1 MIRKDQLP
9 NIWND
14 DWRCEAPAETL
25 CVERGKEAR
34 LVLCHPEDAPMFMLA
49 TPFPCGDSPLQG
61 GEPKGGY
68 RVLPDV
74 ENLAVEVEEGAS
86 LMLYRLQG
94 VNTPQRHL
102 TETHITMQRDAL
114 LAMCTVTLGGGHVR
128 NNVVV
133 RMNGEGCHLQ
143 ADGLY
148 LMDREQEC
156 DNYIFVE
163 HAKPHCTS
171 RELYKGIIDDAA
183 RARFNGHVLVQD
195 GAVKTEAYQ
204 TNRNILLTD
213 KAHVDTRPFLEIYN
227 DDVKCSHGSTIGQ
240 LDDQALFYLMTRGIS
255 ERTAVTMLSY
265 AFCDE
270 VIRTI
275 AIESLRD
282 AVGDMVKKRL
292 HGELTSC
299 ADCAIACKN
308 PCNGPDAHFEI
319 DPSKL

>member
-14 DWRCEAPAETL
+14 EWRSAA
-25 CVERGKEAR
+25 VMQQVVVAAGSERK
-34 LVLCHPEDAPMFMLA
+34 LVLCSAEDAPLFMLHEN
-49 TPFPCGDSPLQG
+49 
-61 GEPKGGY
+61 GEY
-68 RVLPDV
+68 TIMPDV
-74 ENLAVEVEEGAS
+74 ENLTLTLEEGAN
-86 LMLYRLQG
+86 LCLYRLQG
-94 VNTPQRHL
+94 PSTPASKL
-102 TETHITMQRDAL
+102 TQLEISMQRNAQIK
-114 LAMCTVTLGGGHVR
+114 MCTITLGGGHVR

-133 RMNGEGCHLQ
+133 RMQGEGCDLQ

-148 LMDREQEC
+148 LMDREQQC

-163 HAKPHCTS
+163 HAKPHCNS
-171 RELYKGIIDDAA
+171 RELYKGIVDDAA

-195 GAVKTEAYQ
+195 GAVKTEAFM

-240 LDDQALFYLMTRGIS
+240 LDEQAKFYLQTRGIS

-270 VIRTI
+270 VIHGI

-319 DPSKL
+319 DPNKL

>member
-9 NIWND
+9 KIWGD
-14 DWRCEAPAETL
+14 EWRCEVPEQRL
-25 CVERGKEAR
+25 IIGRDHEVE
-34 LVLCHPEDAPMFMLA
+34 LVLCNELDAPLFMLRD
-49 TPFPCGDSPLQG
+49 GDG
-61 GEPKGGY
+61 C
-68 RVLPDV
+68 RILPDV
-74 ENLAVEVEEGAS
+74 ENMSIVVEPGAY
-86 LMLYRLQG
+86 LRLYRLQG
-94 VNTPQRHL
+94 PATPARHL
-102 TETHITMQRDAL
+102 TQTNVVMQEQSRLD
-114 LAMCTVTLGGGHVR
+114 MCTVTLGGGHVR

-133 RMNGEGCHLQ
+133 RMQGEGCNCQ
-143 ADGLY
+143 ANGLY
-148 LMDREQEC
+148 LIDREQEC

-163 HAKPHCTS
+163 YARPRSHS
-171 RELYKGIIDDAA
+171 SELYKGIMDDAA

-195 GAVKTEAYQ
+195 GAVKTEAYM

-240 LDDQALFYLMTRGIS
+240 LDEQAKFYLQTRGIS
-255 ERTAVTMLSY
+255 ERTAITMLSY

-270 VIRTI
+270 VIRSI
-275 AIESLRD
+275 SLNERLRN

-299 ADCAIACKN
+299 ADCAIACVN

>member
-1 MIRKDQLP
+1 MILKDQLP
-9 NIWND
+9 NIWSD
-14 DWRCEAPAETL
+14 GWRCEVPPQTL
-25 CVERGKEAR
+25 HVARGGKEH
-34 LVLCHPEDAPMFMLA
+34 LILCDPQDAPMFLVN
-49 TPFPCGDSPLQG
+49 GD
-61 GEPKGGY
+61 GGY
-68 RVLPDV
+68 RVMPDLTS
-74 ENLAVEVEEGAS
+74 LALSVDAGAS
-86 LMLYRLQG
+86 LTLYRLQG

-102 TETHITMQRDAL
+102 TQLDITMQRDDR

-133 RMNGEGCHLQ
+133 RMRGEGGEVV

-163 HAKPHCTS
+163 HAKPHCSS
-171 RELYKGIIDDAA
+171 RELYKGIIDDSA

-195 GAVKTEAYQ
+195 GAVKTEAYM

-240 LDDQALFYLMTRGIS
+240 LDEQAKFYLMTRGIS

-270 VIRTI
+270 VIRGI
-275 AIESLRD
+275 AAEGLRD

-308 PCNGPDAHFEI
+308 PCNGPDANFVI

>member
-1 MIRKDQLP
+1 MIRKDILP
-9 NIWND
+9 DVWTD
-14 DWRCEAPAETL
+14 DWRCQLPAETHG
-25 CVERGKEAR
+25 VERGSEQR
-34 LVLCHPEDAPMFMLA
+34 LVLCHPDDAPMFMLREDA
-49 TPFPCGDSPLQG
+49 
-61 GEPKGGY
+61 GY
-68 RVLPDV
+68 TLLSDK
-74 ENLAVEVEEGAS
+74 EHLEIEVAEGAG

-94 VNTPQRHL
+94 MNTPGRHL
-102 TETHITMQRDAL
+102 TE
-114 LAMCTVTLGGGHVR
+114 LAVTLREGARLDMCTVTLGGGHVR
-128 NNVVV
+128 NNVIV
-133 RMNGEGCHLQ
+133 RMKGEGCRCQ
-143 ADGLY
+143 ANGLY
-148 LMDREQEC
+148 LVDREQEC

-163 HAKPHCTS
+163 HAMPRCTS
-171 RELYKGIIDDAA
+171 SELYKGIVDDAA

-240 LDDQALFYLMTRGIS
+240 LDEQAMFYLQTRGIS
-255 ERTAVTMLSY
+255 ERTAITMLSY

-270 VIRTI
+270 VIRGI
-275 AIESLRD
+275 AIPSLRD

-299 ADCAIACKN
+299 ADCAIACTN

-319 DPSKL
+319 DVTKL

>member
-1 MIRKDQLP
+1 MIRKDILP
-9 NIWND
+9 DVWTD
-14 DWRCEAPAETL
+14 GWRCEAPQQRLEVGRREEL
-25 CVERGKEAR
+25 Q
-34 LVLCHPEDAPMFMLA
+34 LVLCRRQDAPMFMLRE
-49 TPFPCGDSPLQG
+49 GQ
-61 GEPKGGY
+61 GY
-68 RVLPDV
+68 RIMEDI
-74 ENLAVEVEEGAS
+74 EHMAVAMGEGAR
-86 LMLYRLQG
+86 LKLYRLQG
-94 VNTPQRHL
+94 MNTPARHL
-102 TETHITMQRDAL
+102 TQLDITMQRDAEL
-114 LAMCTVTLGGGHVR
+114 EMCTVTLGGGHVR

-133 RMNGEGCHLQ
+133 RMQGEGCRCQ

-148 LMDREQEC
+148 LIDREQEC

-171 RELYKGIIDDAA
+171 RELYKGIMDDAA

-195 GAVKTEAYQ
+195 GAAKTEAYQ

-240 LDDQALFYLMTRGIS
+240 LDEQAMFYLQTRGIS

-270 VIRTI
+270 VIRGI
-275 AIESLRD
+275 AIEGLRD
-282 AVGDMVKKRL
+282 TVGDMVKKRL
-292 HGELTSC
+292 HGELTPSC
-299 ADCAIACKN
+299 DECAIRCTT
-308 PCNGPDAHFEI
+308 PCNGEAANFRI

>member
-9 NIWND
+9 KIWGD
-14 DWRCEAPAETL
+14 EWRCEAPEERLTIGRDHE
-25 CVERGKEAR
+25 VE
-34 LVLCHPEDAPMFMLA
+34 LVFCSIEDAPLFMLD
-49 TPFPCGDSPLQG
+49 TCSHSMPCPYTV
-61 GEPKGGY
+61 K
-68 RVLPDV
+68 PDV
-74 ENLAVEVEEGAS
+74 ENLNIVVEAGAH
-86 LMLYRLQG
+86 LRLYRLQG
-94 VNTPQRHL
+94 PNTPAKHL
-102 TETHITMQRDAL
+102 TQTHIIMQEEAHLD
-114 LAMCTVTLGGGHVR
+114 MCTVTLGGGHVR

-133 RMNGEGCHLQ
+133 RMQGEGCNLQ
-143 ADGLY
+143 ANGLY

-163 HAKPHCTS
+163 HAKPHCHS
-171 RELYKGIIDDAA
+171 SELYKGIMDDAA

-195 GAVKTEAYQ
+195 GAVKTEAYM
-204 TNRNILLTD
+204 TNRNILLTN
-213 KAHVDTRPFLEIYN
+213 KAHIDTRPFLEIYN

-240 LDDQALFYLMTRGIS
+240 LDELAKFYLQTRGIS

-270 VIRTI
+270 VIRSI
-275 AIESLRD
+275 SCNERLRD

>member
-9 NIWND
+9 DRWND
-14 DWRCEAPAETL
+14 SWRNEASEQ
-25 CVERGKEAR
+25 R
-34 LVLCHPEDAPMFMLA
+34 LAIVHGADAAVVLCHPDDAPMFMLA
-49 TPFPCGDSPLQG
+49 DGCGYSIM
-61 GEPKGGY
+61 
-68 RVLPDV
+68 PDV
-74 ENLAVEVEEGAS
+74 EHLTVEVGEGAR
-86 LMLYRLQG
+86 LRLCRLQG

-102 TETHITMQRDAL
+102 TDLAVTMQQGARL
-114 LAMCTVTLGGGHVR
+114 ELCTVTLGGGHVR

-133 RMNGEGCHLQ
+133 RMQGEECLCE
-143 ADGLY
+143 ANGLY
-148 LMDREQEC
+148 LIDREQEC

-163 HAKPHCTS
+163 HAKPRCHS
-171 RELYKGIIDDAA
+171 KELYKGIMDDAA

-195 GAVKTEAYQ
+195 GAVKTEAYM

-240 LDDQALFYLMTRGIS
+240 LDEQALFYLMTRGIS
-255 ERTAVTMLSY
+255 RRTAITMLSY

-270 VIRTI
+270 VIRGI
-275 AIESLRD
+275 GIDERLRD

>member
-9 NIWND
+9 DAWTD
-14 DWRCEAPAETL
+14 GWRCQAPQQSLTVDAGTE
-25 CVERGKEAR
+25 VR
-34 LVLCHPEDAPMFMLA
+34 LVLCNKADAPMFMLR
-49 TPFPCGDSPLQG
+49 DD
-61 GEPKGGY
+61 GGY
-68 RVLPDV
+68 RLVDDV
-74 ENLAVEVEEGAS
+74 ENLHVDVAEGAR
-86 LMLYRLQG
+86 LLLYRLQG
-94 VNTPQRHL
+94 MNTPAS
-102 TETHITMQRDAL
+102 HITQLDIAMHADAAL
-114 LAMCTVTLGGGHVR
+114 SMCTVTLGGGHVR

-133 RMNGEGCHLQ
+133 RMQGQGCTCQ

-148 LMDREQEC
+148 LVDREQQC

-163 HAKPHCTS
+163 HAMPHCSS
-171 RELYKGIIDDAA
+171 RELYKGIVDDAA

-240 LDDQALFYLMTRGIS
+240 LDEQAMFYLMTRGIGR
-255 ERTAVTMLSY
+255 RTAVTMLSY

-275 AIESLRD
+275 AIDELRD

-308 PCNGPDAHFEI
+308 PCNGPEAHFDI

>member
-1 MIRKDQLP
+1 MIRKDILP
-9 NIWND
+9 DVWRD
-14 DWRCEAPAETL
+14 DWHCEAPAETL
-25 CVERGKEAR
+25 RVGRGEEVR
-34 LVLCHPEDAPMFMLA
+34 LVLCHPDDAPMFMLREDA
-49 TPFPCGDSPLQG
+49 
-61 GEPKGGY
+61 GY
-68 RVLPDV
+68 TVVADKEHLTIDI
-74 ENLAVEVEEGAS
+74 EEGAS

-94 VNTPQRHL
+94 VNTPVLHL
-102 TETHITMQRDAL
+102 TE
-114 LAMCTVTLGGGHVR
+114 LAVIMHDNARLNMCTVTLGGGHVR

-133 RMNGEGCHLQ
+133 RMKGEGCELV
-143 ADGLY
+143 ANGLY
-148 LMDREQEC
+148 LIDREQQC

-195 GAVKTEAYQ
+195 GAVKTEAYM

-240 LDDQALFYLMTRGIS
+240 LDEQAKFYLQTRGIS
-255 ERTAVTMLSY
+255 ERTAITMLSY

-270 VIRTI
+270 VIRGI
-275 AIESLRD
+275 AIEPLRD

-299 ADCAIACKN
+299 ADCAIACSN

-319 DPSKL
+319 DASKL

>member
-9 NIWND
+9 DVWTD
-14 DWRCEAPAETL
+14 DWRCEAPEQVL
-25 CVERGKEAR
+25 QVGHGEERR
-34 LVLCHPEDAPMFMLA
+34 VVLCHPEDAPMFMLREGA
-49 TPFPCGDSPLQG
+49 
-61 GEPKGGY
+61 GY
-68 RVLPDV
+68 SIMPDV
-74 ENLAVEVEEGAS
+74 EHLRVEMAAGAR
-86 LMLYRLQG
+86 LWLYRLQG
-94 VNTPQRHL
+94 VNTPGRHL
-102 TETHITMQRDAL
+102 TEMAVTMQEEAQLD
-114 LAMCTVTLGGGHVR
+114 MCTVTLGGGHVR
-128 NNVVV
+128 NNAVV
-133 RMNGEGCHLQ
+133 RMQGEGCRCE
-143 ADGLY
+143 ANGLY
-148 LMDREQEC
+148 LIDREQQC

-163 HAKPHCTS
+163 HAKPRCTS
-171 RELYKGIIDDAA
+171 RELYKGIIDDSA

-240 LDDQALFYLMTRGIS
+240 LDEQAMFYLMTRGI
-255 ERTAVTMLSY
+255 RYKTAITMLSY

-270 VIRTI
+270 VIRGI

-319 DPSKL
+319 DPSRL

>member
-1 MIRKDQLP
+1 MIRKDILP
-9 NIWND
+9 DVWTD
-14 DWRCEAPAETL
+14 GWRCETPQQRLEVGRREEL
-25 CVERGKEAR
+25 Q
-34 LVLCHPEDAPMFMLA
+34 LVLCHRQDAPMFMLRE
-49 TPFPCGDSPLQG
+49 GQ
-61 GEPKGGY
+61 GY
-68 RVLPDV
+68 RIMEDI
-74 ENLAVEVEEGAS
+74 EHMAVAMDEGAR
-86 LMLYRLQG
+86 LKLYRLQG
-94 VNTPQRHL
+94 MNTPARHL
-102 TETHITMQRDAL
+102 TQLDITMQRDAEL
-114 LAMCTVTLGGGHVR
+114 EMCTVTLGGGHVR

-133 RMNGEGCHLQ
+133 RMQGEGCRCQ

-148 LMDREQEC
+148 LIDREQEC

-171 RELYKGIIDDAA
+171 RELYKGIMDDAA

-195 GAVKTEAYQ
+195 GAAKTEAYQ

-240 LDDQALFYLMTRGIS
+240 LDEQAMFYLQTRGIS

-270 VIRTI
+270 VIRGI
-275 AIESLRD
+275 AIEGLRD
-282 AVGDMVKKRL
+282 TVGDMVKKRL
-292 HGELTSC
+292 HGELTPSC
-299 ADCAIACKN
+299 DECSIRCTT
-308 PCNGPDAHFEI
+308 PCNGEAANFRI

>member
-9 NIWND
+9 KIWGD
-14 DWRCEAPAETL
+14 EWRCEATEERLTVGRNL
-25 CVERGKEAR
+25 EVE
-34 LVLCHPEDAPMFMLA
+34 LVLCNEQDAPLFMLRE
-49 TPFPCGDSPLQG
+49 GD
-61 GEPKGGY
+61 GY
-68 RVLPDV
+68 RIMPDT
-74 ENLAVEVEEGAS
+74 ENLSIVIETGAY
-86 LMLYRLQG
+86 LRLYRLQG
-94 VNTPQRHL
+94 PNTPALHL
-102 TETHITMQRDAL
+102 TQTNIVMQDESHL
-114 LAMCTVTLGGGHVR
+114 DMCTVTLGGGHVR
-128 NNVVV
+128 NNITV
-133 RMNGEGCHLQ
+133 RMQGEECICKTN
-143 ADGLY
+143 GLY

-163 HAKPHCTS
+163 HAKPHCHS
-171 RELYKGIIDDAA
+171 SELYKGIMDDAA

-195 GAVKTEAYQ
+195 GAVKTEAYM

-240 LDDQALFYLMTRGIS
+240 LDEQAKFYLMTRGIS
-255 ERTAVTMLSY
+255 ERTAITMLSY

-270 VIRTI
+270 VIRGI
-275 AIESLRD
+275 SFNERLRD

-308 PCNGPDAHFEI
+308 PCNGPDAHVEI
-319 DPSKL
+319 DPTKL

>member
-1 MIRKDQLP
+1 MIKKDQLP
-9 NIWND
+9 KIWGD
-14 DWRCEAPAETL
+14 DWRREPEAAFQV
-25 CVERGKEAR
+25 VEVAAGQSLR
-34 LVLCHPEDAPMFMLA
+34 LVASDEGWLLSRLGEGVRTMPSVEALEIRLA
-49 TPFPCGDSPLQG
+49 
-61 GEPKGGY
+61 
-68 RVLPDV
+68 
-74 ENLAVEVEEGAS
+74 EGAQ
-86 LMLYRLQG
+86 LELYRLQG

-102 TETHITMQRDAL
+102 TDTRILMQKDSHLRL
-114 LAMCTVTLGGGHVR
+114 GVFTLGGGHVR
-128 NNVVV
+128 NNVEV
-133 RMNGEGCHLQ
+133 RLQGEGCDVE
-143 ADGLY
+143 AGGLY
-148 LMDREQEC
+148 LIDREQQC

-240 LDDQALFYLMTRGIS
+240 LDEQALFYLQTRGICH
-255 ERTAVTMLSY
+255 RTAVTMLSY

-270 VIRTI
+270 VIRMV
-275 AIESLRD
+275 AIDSLRD
-282 AVGDMVKKRL
+282 AIGDMVKKRL
-292 HGELTSC
+292 HGELSSC
-299 ADCAIACKN
+299 EDCAIKCN
-308 PCNGPDAHFEI
+308 TPCNGPDAHFDI